1 MEALVNKSHLRRDIN
16 NYGKS
21 LDINSE
27 IENLIDEYCKQKRQ
41 ILQLKSFDKIDG
53 KNSKRMQNS

>member
-27 IENLIDEYCKQKRQ
+27 IENLIDDYCKQKKANFATEEFR
-41 ILQLKSFDKIDG
+41 
-53 KNSKRMQNS
+53 